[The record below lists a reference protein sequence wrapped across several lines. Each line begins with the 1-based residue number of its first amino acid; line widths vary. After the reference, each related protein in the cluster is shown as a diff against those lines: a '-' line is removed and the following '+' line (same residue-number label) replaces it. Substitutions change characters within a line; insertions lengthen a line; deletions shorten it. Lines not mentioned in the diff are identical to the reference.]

1 MSRQPYLFAGAVL
14 VALAFSIGYAVGT
27 GGLSGLGA
35 PQATPAAH
43 EDGISVFFSPHGG
56 CTDAV
61 VAELD
66 RAQHEIMVQAYDFTS
81 HPIAEALVHAHRR
94 GIRVTIVLDKS
105 NLKEH
110 SLVGQVAGAGIPT
123 FIDSQH
129 RIAHNK
135 IMLIDGRTII
145 TGSFNFSTAAEHSNA
160 ENLLILHDR
169 HKLYEAY
176 RENFEEHLG
185 HSGRYRG

>member
-14 VALAFSIGYAVGT
+14 VALAFSIGYAAGT
-27 GGLSGLGA
+27 GGLSGFVT
-35 PQATPAAH
+35 PQAVPAAH

-61 VAELD
+61 VAEID
-66 RAQHEIMVQAYDFTS
+66 RAKHEIMVQAYDFTS
-81 HPIAEALVHAHRR
+81 HPIAESLVDAHRR
-94 GIRVTIVLDKS
+94 GVHVTIVLDKS

-135 IMLIDGRTII
+135 IMLMDGRTII

-169 HKLYEAY
+169 PKLYEAY